1 MQQKTQ
7 RPRTPT
13 LSTDEVGKQ
22 QPAVA
27 VAQIGARMH
36 YAVPELLH
44 RGGVLG
50 QLYTDA
56 YAGPG
61 SWLGSA
67 VRFIPPQLQK
77 GALKRLVQ
85 RAANLPSHK
94 VTAYNGPGLFWLAEL
109 TWRQKTK
116 SSLAAFY
123 HRQSDG
129 FGKKIISSRQ
139 LKGTSA
145 IYAYTGSSLT
155 LFEYG
160 KSSGRF
166 CICEQMIAPI
176 SELQQQLSIEAR
188 SWPGW
193 QQHPSLY
200 WLNNMMAITESQEWE
215 LADIILAPSTYV
227 KTTLIAAG
235 VNEQKIVLLPYG
247 ISLEN
252 FRSRESSYNNSRPL
266 RILFVG
272 TVNLRKGVPY
282 LLEALQRLK
291 LGAAEARL
299 VGKVKI
305 ESEKLKPYMGKA
317 TFLGHISRQDVL
329 EQYAWA
335 DVLVMPSVS
344 EGSATVTYEALASGL
359 PLIVTWNSGAWVKEG
374 YNGFVIPVRDS
385 QALAERLQ
393 QLCQNPNLVHEMS
406 RAAAASATHFSWA
419 AYERRLLKV
428 VDALHKNE
436 MENVVDKLSLP
447 YIPQKIE

>member
-1 MQQKTQ
+1 M
-7 RPRTPT
+7 
-13 LSTDEVGKQ
+13 
-22 QPAVA
+22 
-27 VAQIGARMH
+27 
-36 YAVPELLH
+36 
-44 RGGVLG
+44 
-50 QLYTDA
+50 
-56 YAGPG
+56 
-61 SWLGSA
+61 
-67 VRFIPPQLQK
+67 
-77 GALKRLVQ
+77 
-85 RAANLPSHK
+85 
-94 VTAYNGPGLFWLAEL
+94 
-109 TWRQKTK
+109 
-116 SSLAAFY
+116 
-123 HRQSDG
+123 
-129 FGKKIISSRQ
+129 
-139 LKGTSA
+139 
-145 IYAYTGSSLT
+145 
-155 LFEYG
+155 
-160 KSSGRF
+160 
-166 CICEQMIAPI
+166 
-176 SELQQQLSIEAR
+176 
-188 SWPGW
+188 
-193 QQHPSLY
+193 
-200 WLNNMMAITESQEWE
+200 
-215 LADIILAPSTYV
+215 
-227 KTTLIAAG
+227 
-235 VNEQKIVLLPYG
+235 
-247 ISLEN
+247 
-252 FRSRESSYNNSRPL
+252 
-266 RILFVG
+266 
-272 TVNLRKGVPY
+272 PY

-291 LGAAEARL
+291 LGATETRL